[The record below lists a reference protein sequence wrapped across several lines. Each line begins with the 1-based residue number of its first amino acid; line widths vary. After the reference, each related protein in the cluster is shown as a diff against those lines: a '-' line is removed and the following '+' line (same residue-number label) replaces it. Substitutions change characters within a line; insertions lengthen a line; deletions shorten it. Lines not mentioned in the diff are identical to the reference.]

1 MSDARELARIESTA
15 RQWRTIAIVVAIVGV
30 LALFWMHRQIQTL
43 SDMMTRTQRLVDDV
57 VYVAGK
63 VERGFD
69 ARVEV
74 LDRLAT
80 NAATTVSYSRLDT
93 SETARA
99 AAAARQ
105 AAASSAD
112 AAARMQKIS
121 RESLEAAIAAGKV
134 SVDAAQ
140 TAARLSEEMTEIRTE
155 LTRGEQELLAAVK
168 EVRNES
174 EITASTT
181 DSIQKQL
188 TELKQ
193 SVGGTEAE
201 IRGLRAQLAVA
212 RADFASVTEPPQTA
226 AAAIDNEIKP
236 LDIILDGS
244 NFVIHFVQGPYPYD
258 NLTITES
265 NYSGTVAVPKKRLA
279 RVKGSADNSF
289 FTIAAPLQGRIVND
303 LKGTNNSWVVR

>member
-15 RQWRTIAIVVAIVGV
+15 RQWRTIAILVAIVGV

-121 RESLEAAIAAGKV
+121 RKSLEAAIAAEKV
-134 SVDAAQ
+134 SIDAAQ
-140 TAARLSEEMTEIRTE
+140 TATRLSEEMSEMRTE
-155 LTRGEQELLAAVK
+155 LTRDEHELLAAVK
-168 EVRNES
+168 AVRDES
-174 EITASTT
+174 EIAAAATNSV
-181 DSIQKQL
+181 QKQL
-188 TELKQ
+188 TELRQ
-193 SVGGTEAE
+193 AVGSAEEE

-212 RADFASVTEPPQTA
+212 RADFAIVTVPPQTA
-226 AAAIDNEIKP
+226 ATPVGNEVKP

-244 NFVIHFVQGPYPYD
+244 NFVINFVQGPYPYD

-265 NYSGTVAVPKKRLA
+265 NYSGTVAVPKNRHA

-289 FTIAAPLQGRIVND
+289 FTIASQLQGRIVND
-303 LKGTNNSWVVR
+303 LKGTNNSWVER